1 MELYHKRD
9 YWTAATFFGKDVIPS
24 HILPIVQEPLS
35 TKHIT
40 RLYEMRSNPITCVIV
55 SITSNAYA
63 FLPSTVLLRFK
74 MFSQEGNLCVQR
86 HAPAALYPVGKDP
99 RYPMYRRL
107 GGPQSRSGQRLQ
119 EKSFRL
125 CRGSNPVRPVCS
137 QTLHWLS
144 YPSSVQLFTKS
155 FRFWI

>member
-9 YWTAATFFGKDVIPS
+9 YWTATFFGKDVIPS
-24 HILPIVQEPLS
+24 HIFPIVQEPLS

-40 RLYEMRSNPITCVIV
+40 RLYEMRSNPITLIV

-63 FLPSTVLLRFK
+63 FLHSTVFLRYK
-74 MFSQEGNLCVQR
+74 MFSQEGNVCSASRPGRALPRGKGPPVRYVQEAGW
-86 HAPAALYPVGKDP
+86 APEPVWTH
-99 RYPMYRRL
+99 
-107 GGPQSRSGQRLQ
+107 RLQ

-144 YPSSVQLFTKS
+144 YPSSV
-155 FRFWI
+155 